1 MPRSAMSLRSGRRH
15 LVHQTRASTGCTWM
29 QGCNYTARAILKSV
43 LTKDREAFKW
53 QFDLEF
59 NI

>member
-1 MPRSAMSLRSGRRH
+1 VGDAISSIK
-15 LVHQTRASTGCTWM
+15 TRASTGCTWM